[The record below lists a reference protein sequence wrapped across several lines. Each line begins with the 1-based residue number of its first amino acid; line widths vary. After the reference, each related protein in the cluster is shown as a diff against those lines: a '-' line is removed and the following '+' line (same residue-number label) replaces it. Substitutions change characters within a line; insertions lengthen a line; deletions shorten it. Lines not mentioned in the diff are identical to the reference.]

1 MPEFDVN
8 PSQNQAFRARY
19 NGATRNACVH
29 EGLFCRVWG
38 VLFSTK
44 IACKHRG
51 AASLLTHRN
60 CAIVLD
66 VGRVFFR
73 PTAVSLLLVDSPLI

>member
-1 MPEFDVN
+1 MYQVSGAYYMN
-8 PSQNQAFRARY
+8 
-19 NGATRNACVH
+19 ATRNAWLAP
-29 EGLFCRVWG
+29 GLFCRGLG
-38 VLFSTK
+38 VLFQQK
-44 IACKHRG
+44 MACKHRG